1 MVLPVRFTSLKV
13 LNLWL
18 YVQNNHYF
26 SAKYLTN
33 KMIDGAFLGLCTAQ
47 PLNIQSSLMQ
57 LQPLGLICLQKVIA
71 CSLFITDIHF
81 CWRGNL
87 LSCHHSQWITMKNIK
102 LQQTTRTLPGF
113 TRRCPESR
121 NLMNSTD
128 DLFPWKHKSL
138 SLFWYVFPYANV
150 RMFCGAC
157 KVFTSLTFLLITE
170 EFYFG
175 QRKKNASQID
185 YICMF

>member
-1 MVLPVRFTSLKV
+1 MYS
-13 LNLWL
+13 
-18 YVQNNHYF
+18 
-26 SAKYLTN
+26 SAFKYS
-33 KMIDGAFLGLCTAQ
+33 K
-47 PLNIQSSLMQ
+47 QSYAAAAIRSYLSAE
-57 LQPLGLICLQKVIA
+57 GHCL
-71 CSLFITDIHF
+71 FPFYYRDIHF

-128 DLFPWKHKSL
+128 DLFHWKHKSL
-138 SLFWYVFPYANV
+138 SLFWYVFQYANV

-175 QRKKNASQID
+175 QRKKNAFQID